1 MLIEEET
8 KLKTNKNK
16 KKNFQIEKLINLNV
30 AELHSMKLDKSPK
43 EYGKRFSAFPTTAK
57 PIPVF
62 TEEIGGGFIAFE
74 HVVHV

>member
-1 MLIEEET
+1 
-8 KLKTNKNK
+8 
-16 KKNFQIEKLINLNV
+16 
-30 AELHSMKLDKSPK
+30 MKLDKSPK